1 MMGRS
6 DYFESR
12 EVRKMETVRITGGRR
27 LSGEVCLQGAK
38 NSALPILA
46 AAASVKGTS
55 VIRNCPMLSDVDA
68 AIRILSFIGCVVER
82 DGDTVIVDATNVEHF
97 DVPRELMCE
106 MRSSVIFLSPLL
118 SRMRSAELSTPGG
131 CEIGLRPI
139 DLHLSS
145 LKMMGADISTEG
157 GVLSCRCPNGLHGER
172 ITLSFPSVGA
182 TENILIASAT
192 AQGETVILNA
202 AREPEI
208 ADLAA
213 FLNSCGAHISGADSG
228 EIYIEGVKQL
238 HGTEHTV
245 IPDRIIASTYM
256 AAAAITHGD
265 VLIKNTCPDHITP
278 VVSVFEQAGCK
289 VECEKDSVR
298 IVAPELLRSVQTV
311 RTMPYPGFPTDSQA
325 AVMAMLSVAH
335 GTSVVVEN
343 IFENRFRHVRELS
356 RLGADIMT
364 EGKVAVI
371 KGVKCLK
378 GANVCAADL
387 RAGTALAV
395 AGLGAQDSTV
405 IENVHLIDRGWQ
417 DMEKNLRLLG
427 AKIEREEQ

>member
-1 MMGRS
+1 
-6 DYFESR
+6 
-12 EVRKMETVRITGGRR
+12 METVKITGKNR
-27 LSGEVCLQGAK
+27 LSGDVRLQGAK

-46 AAASVKGTS
+46 AAASVDGVS
-55 VIRNCPMLSDVDA
+55 VIHNCPRLSDVDA
-68 AIRILSFIGCVVER
+68 AIKILRFIGCKVER
-82 DGDTVIVDATNVEHF
+82 DGDTVTVDATAVDRC

-118 SRMRSAELSTPGG
+118 ARLGAAEISAPGG

-145 LKMMGADISTEG
+145 LRLMGAQIETEG
-157 GVLSCRCPNGLHGER
+157 GVLSCRCPDGLHGEK

-182 TENILIASAT
+182 TENILIAAASAE
-192 AQGETVILNA
+192 GETVILNA

-208 ADLAA
+208 AV
-213 FLNSCGAHISGADSG
+213 C
-228 EIYIEGVKQL
+228 GVKKL
-238 HGTEHTV
+238 HSAEHTV

-256 AAAAITHGD
+256 AAAAVTGGD
-265 VLIKNTCPDHITP
+265 VRILDTRAEHITP
-278 VVSVFEQAGCK
+278 VIPVFEQAGCK
-289 VECEKDSVR
+289 VDCGENSVH
-298 IVAPELLRSVQTV
+298 ILAPVRLRSVQTV

-335 GTSVVVEN
+335 GTSVMIEN
-343 IFENRFRHVRELS
+343 IFENRYRHVRELC

-371 KGVKCLK
+371 KGVETLT
-378 GANVCAADL
+378 GACVCAADL

-395 AGLGAQDSTV
+395 AGLAAQGSTT
-405 IENVHLIDRGWQ
+405 IENVSLIDRGWQ
-417 DMEKNLRLLG
+417 DMEEKLRSLG
-427 AKIEREEQ
+427 AEIERES

>member
-1 MMGRS
+1 
-6 DYFESR
+6 
-12 EVRKMETVRITGGRR
+12 METVRITGDRR
-27 LSGEVCLQGAK
+27 LCGEVCLQGAK
-38 NSALPILA
+38 NSALPILS
-46 AAASVKGTS
+46 AAASVRGIS
-55 VIRNCPMLSDVDA
+55 VIHNCPKLSDVDA
-68 AIRILSFIGCVVER
+68 AINILRFIGCEVEQN
-82 DGDTVIVDATNVEHF
+82 GDTVIVDATDVGRF

-106 MRSSVIFLSPLL
+106 MRSSVIFLAPLL
-118 SRMRSAELSTPGG
+118 ARMCAAELSTPGG

-145 LKMMGADISTEG
+145 LMAMGAEINTQG
-157 GVLSCRCPNGLHGER
+157 GVLSCRCPNGLQGEK

-182 TENILIASAT
+182 TENILIAAAT
-192 AQGETVILNA
+192 AQGETMILNA

-213 FLNSCGAHISGADSG
+213 FLNSCGAKISGADSG
-228 EIYIEGVKQL
+228 EIYIEGVKNL
-238 HGTEHTV
+238 HGAEHTV

-256 AAAAITHGD
+256 SAAAITHGD
-265 VLIKNTCPDHITP
+265 VLIKNACPEHITP
-278 VVSVFEQAGCK
+278 TVPVFEQAGCK
-289 VECEKDSVR
+289 VKCEKDSVR
-298 IVAPELLRSVQTV
+298 VIAPERLRSVQAV

-371 KGVKCLK
+371 KGVKKLR
-378 GANVCAADL
+378 GACVCAADL

-395 AGLGAQDSTV
+395 AGLGAEGSTV

-417 DMEKNLRLLG
+417 DMEKNLRLIG
-427 AKIEREEQ
+427 AMIEREEQ